1 MTCAAKRNKMTY
13 NDRMPFNLQGH
24 RGARGLKPENT
35 LPSFEAALDAGVS
48 SIETDVHLTRDG
60 VPVLCHDPILND
72 TVSAFLRDDV
82 EALVPVSRMTLE
94 QVRQVVVARNP
105 DPGRFPDQDSTV
117 TPMADYFAITHSL
130 HPYATPTLAD
140 LFAFIEFYAESPLG
154 HEWVDARQ
162 REVARKLRFDL
173 ELKRVPFEPET
184 VGDGFDGVTAGLLER
199 RVVEEV
205 VKAGLVQRTVVRS
218 FDHRSVRAIR
228 EIEPALT
235 TAVLIANTAPASPV
249 SLVRDAG
256 ASVYCPD
263 YRFLDVATV
272 RALHDAGV
280 PVLPWTVNRPEDWQR
295 LVAWG
300 VDGITTDYPDRL
312 AEWLRAKGIA

>member
-1 MTCAAKRNKMTY
+1 MSF
-13 NDRMPFNLQGH
+13 DLQGH

-82 EALVPVSRMTLE
+82 EALQPVSRMTLE
-94 QVRQVVVARNP
+94 EVRQLVVARNP
-105 DPGRFPDQDSTV
+105 DPSRFPDQDSRV
-117 TPMADYFAITHSL
+117 TSAADYFALVHSL

-140 LFAFIEFYAESPLG
+140 LFTFIEFYAGISLG
-154 HEWVDARQ
+154 HEWADSRLRDCARN
-162 REVARKLRFDL
+162 LRFHL
-173 ELKRVPFEPET
+173 ELKRVPFEPEA

-205 VKAGLVQRTVVRS
+205 IKAGMVQRTVVRS

-228 EIEPALT
+228 EIEPALS
-235 TAVLIANTAPASPV
+235 TAVLVSNTAPVSPL

-256 ASVYCPD
+256 ATVYCPD
-263 YRFLDVATV
+263 YRFLDEPTV
-272 RALHDAGV
+272 RAVRAAGV
-280 PVLPWTVNRPEDWQR
+280 SVLPWTVNRAEDWER

-300 VDGITTDYPDRL
+300 VDGITTDYPDRM
-312 AEWLRAKGIA
+312 AEWLRKKGIA

>member
-1 MTCAAKRNKMTY
+1 
-13 NDRMPFNLQGH
+13 MPFDLQGH

-35 LPSFEAALDAGVS
+35 LPSFEAALDAGVT
-48 SIETDVHLTRDG
+48 SIETDVHLTRDS
-60 VPVLCHDPILND
+60 VPVLCHDPVLND
-72 TVSAFLRDDV
+72 TVSAFLRNDV
-82 EALVPVSRMTLE
+82 EALQQVSRMTLE
-94 QVRQVVVARNP
+94 EVRQLVVARNP
-105 DPGRFPDQDSTV
+105 DPSRFPDQDSQV
-117 TPMADYFAITHSL
+117 TSAADYFAMVHSL

-154 HEWVDARQ
+154 REWADPGQ
-162 REVARKLRFDL
+162 REVARNLRFHL

-184 VGDGFDGVTAGLLER
+184 IGDGFEGVTPGLLER

-205 VKAGLVQRTVVRS
+205 VKAGMLQRTVVRS

-228 EIEPALT
+228 EIEPALA
-235 TAVLIANTAPASPV
+235 TAVLVSHTAPVSPL

-263 YRFLDVATV
+263 YRFLDEPTV
-272 RALHDAGV
+272 RAIRAGGV
-280 PVLPWTVNRPEDWQR
+280 PVLPWTVNRPEDWER

-312 AEWLRAKGIA
+312 AKWLADRGIAVSGASHG